1 MFGGWDIKRIL
12 SSDFFDFT
20 SLFISLC
27 RTKNVIMAKKEE
39 YKIKNQEFLKEISVE
54 EGVVTHPSGIL
65 YKVINSGDGKV
76 SPVDRSIVTVH
87 YRGAL
92 INGREFD
99 NSWKRSCP
107 EALRLTDVIDG
118 WRIALKLM
126 HVGDRWMVYIPYELG
141 YGTRTSGPI
150 PGFSTLI
157 FEIELLGI
165 A

>member
-1 MFGGWDIKRIL
+1 MFGGWDINVSCPPI
-12 SSDFFDFT
+12 FFVF
-20 SLFISLC
+20 SFLCISLR
-27 RTKNVIMAKKEE
+27 RTKNIFMAKKEE
-39 YKIKNQEFLKEISVE
+39 YKIKNQEFLKEISAE
-54 EGVVTHPSGIL
+54 EGVVTYPSGIL

-87 YRGAL
+87 YRGTL
-92 INGREFD
+92 INDREFD

-150 PGFSTLI
+150 PGFSTLV

>member
-1 MFGGWDIKRIL
+1 MTYLVLR
-12 SSDFFDFT
+12 FFCFYF
-20 SLFISLC
+20 SVYIFVLN
-27 RTKNVIMAKKEE
+27 KNVLMAKKEE
-39 YKIKNQEFLKEISVE
+39 YKIKNQEYLKEISTE
-54 EGVVTHPSGIL
+54 EGIVLHPSGIL

-76 SPVDRSIVTVH
+76 SPVDRSIVSVH
-87 YRGAL
+87 YRGTL

-99 NSWKRSCP
+99 NSWKRSFP

-126 HVGDRWMVYIPYELG
+126 HVGDRWMVYIPYK
-141 YGTRTSGPI
+141 
-150 PGFSTLI
+150 GFSTLI

>member
-1 MFGGWDIKRIL
+1 MFGGWDIKRFL
-12 SSDFFDFT
+12 SSDFFVYS
-20 SLFISLC
+20 SLFVSLC
-27 RTKNVIMAKKEE
+27 RTKNVFMAKKEE
-39 YKIKNQEFLKEISVE
+39 YKIKNQEFLKEISAE

-87 YRGAL
+87 YRGTL

-99 NSWKRSCP
+99 CSWKRSCP

-126 HVGDRWMVYIPYELG
+126 HVGDRWVVYIPYELG

-150 PGFSTLI
+150 PGFSTLV

>member
-1 MFGGWDIKRIL
+1 
-12 SSDFFDFT
+12 
-20 SLFISLC
+20 
-27 RTKNVIMAKKEE
+27 MAKKEE
-39 YKIKNQEFLKEISVE
+39 YKIKNQEYLKEISTE
-54 EGVVTHPSGIL
+54 EGVLVHPSGIL

-87 YRGAL
+87 YRGTL

-126 HVGDRWMVYIPYELG
+126 HVGDRWMVYIPYNYL
-141 YGTRTSGPI
+141 
-150 PGFSTLI
+150 FSRYPN
-157 FEIELLGI
+157 LLRSQ
-165 A
+165 

>member
-1 MFGGWDIKRIL
+1 MTYLVLR
-12 SSDFFDFT
+12 FFCFYF
-20 SLFISLC
+20 SVYIFVLN
-27 RTKNVIMAKKEE
+27 KNVLMAKKEE
-39 YKIKNQEFLKEISVE
+39 YKIKNQEYLKEISTE
-54 EGVVTHPSGIL
+54 EGIVLHPSGIL

-76 SPVDRSIVTVH
+76 SPVDRSIVSVH
-87 YRGAL
+87 YRGTL

-99 NSWKRSCP
+99 NSWKRSFP

-126 HVGDRWMVYIPYELG
+126 HVGDRWMVYIPYNLG

>member
-1 MFGGWDIKRIL
+1 MTYLVLR
-12 SSDFFDFT
+12 FFCIYF
-20 SLFISLC
+20 SVYIFVLN
-27 RTKNVIMAKKEE
+27 KNVLMAKKEE
-39 YKIKNQEFLKEISVE
+39 YKIKNQEYLKEISTE
-54 EGVVTHPSGIL
+54 EGIVLHPSGIL

-87 YRGAL
+87 YRGTL

-126 HVGDRWMVYIPYELG
+126 HVGDRWMVYIHVRAYTWVFNFSFRDRTFG
-141 YGTRTSGPI
+141 YCLKKLS
-150 PGFSTLI
+150 L
-157 FEIELLGI
+157 
-165 A
+165 

>member
-1 MFGGWDIKRIL
+1 MQK
-12 SSDFFDFT
+12 
-20 SLFISLC
+20 
-27 RTKNVIMAKKEE
+27 KNVFMAKKEE
-39 YKIKNQEFLKEISVE
+39 YKIKNQEFLKEISAE

-87 YRGAL
+87 YRGTL

>member
-1 MFGGWDIKRIL
+1 M
-12 SSDFFDFT
+12 SSDFFVFT
-20 SLFISLC
+20 ALFISLY
-27 RTKNVIMAKKEE
+27 RIKNVFMAKKEE
-39 YKIKNQEFLKEISVE
+39 YKIKNQEFLKEISAE
-54 EGVVTHPSGIL
+54 EGVMLHPSGIL
-65 YKVINSGDGKV
+65 YRVINSGDGKV
-76 SPVDRSIVTVH
+76 SPVDRSIVSVH
-87 YRGAL
+87 YRGTL

-99 NSWKRSCP
+99 NSWKRNCP

-126 HVGDRWMVYIPYELG
+126 HVGDRWMVYIPYNLG

>member
-1 MFGGWDIKRIL
+1 M
-12 SSDFFDFT
+12 SSDFFCF
-20 SLFISLC
+20 FFPVYIFAQ
-27 RTKNVIMAKKEE
+27 NKKHTA
-39 YKIKNQEFLKEISVE
+39 E

-87 YRGAL
+87 YRGTL

-150 PGFSTLI
+150 PDVRAYTWVFNFSFRDRTFGYCLKK
-157 FEIELLGI
+157 LSL
-165 A
+165 

>member
-1 MFGGWDIKRIL
+1 MVG
-12 SSDFFDFT
+12 
-20 SLFISLC
+20 SLIIHGSA
-27 RTKNVIMAKKEE
+27 V
-39 YKIKNQEFLKEISVE
+39 
-54 EGVVTHPSGIL
+54 
-65 YKVINSGDGKV
+65 
-76 SPVDRSIVTVH
+76 
-87 YRGAL
+87 
-92 INGREFD
+92 
-99 NSWKRSCP
+99 
-107 EALRLTDVIDG
+107 ALRLTDVIDG

>member
-1 MFGGWDIKRIL
+1 MFGGRDIDVSCPPI
-12 SSDFFDFT
+12 F
-20 SLFISLC
+20 LFLLLC
-27 RTKNVIMAKKEE
+27 LYLCAEQKNVFMAKKEE
-39 YKIKNQEFLKEISVE
+39 YKIKNQEYLKEISTE
-54 EGVVTHPSGIL
+54 EGVLVHPSGIL

-87 YRGAL
+87 YRGTL

-126 HVGDRWMVYIPYELG
+126 HVGDRWMVYIPYNLG

-150 PGFSTLI
+150 PGFSTLV